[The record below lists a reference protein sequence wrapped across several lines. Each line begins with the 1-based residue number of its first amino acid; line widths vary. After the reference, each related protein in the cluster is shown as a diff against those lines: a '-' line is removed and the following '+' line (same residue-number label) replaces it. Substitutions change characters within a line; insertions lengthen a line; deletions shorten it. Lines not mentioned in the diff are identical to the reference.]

1 MKIIVTGAAGLVG
14 RELVPALAASHQVWA
29 VTRRAQAASSIDG
42 VTSVQADLASP
53 DFVTQLPAAADVV
66 IHLAQSPRYA
76 EFPEGARDMFDVNV
90 ASTARLLEWARR
102 SSVRQFILASSG
114 AVVLPGHEQSFYA
127 ASKKSAELFAQSY
140 ADLFNVLVLRP
151 FFIYGRGQRSTMLV
165 PRLIG
170 MVQSGRE
177 VRLTGA
183 DGSRLNPIHV
193 DDAVAAIVSA
203 VTKQVS
209 GTINVA
215 GPQVVTIREMS
226 EAIGRHLGITPRFAA
241 DNGEPAD
248 LTGDITMLR
257 EQLIAPQRTFDA
269 GVSDLVAAL
278 RAEAT

>member
-14 RELVPALAASHQVWA
+14 RQLVPALAASHQVWA
-29 VTRRAQAASSIDG
+29 VTRHAPAASSTDG
-42 VTSVQADLASP
+42 VTWVKADLTSP
-53 DFVTQLPAAADVV
+53 DFVTTLPAAADVA

-102 SSVRQFILASSG
+102 SSVRQLILASSG
-114 AVVLPGHEQSFYA
+114 AVVLPGHERSFYA
-127 ASKKSAELFAQSY
+127 ASKKSAELIAQSY
-140 ADLFNVLVLRP
+140 ADLFSVLVLRP
-151 FFIYGRGQRSTMLV
+151 FFIYGPGQRSTMLV

-177 VRLTGA
+177 VRLTGP

-203 VTKQVS
+203 VTRQVS
-209 GTINVA
+209 GTINLA

-241 DNGEPAD
+241 ADGEPAD

-257 EQLIAPQRTFDA
+257 EQLIAPQRTFDP

-278 RAEAT
+278 RAEAK